1 MITRRYRNG
10 FAFSSCLMV
19 GITSCFISVSWAF
32 VVKNFAAIHPP
43 SCTTTT
49 PIRRILQGQSS
60 SSTIDFQSDT
70 SQFGRGERHLSA
82 MVNEGDVVVY
92 QTGSWMVDGVV
103 VGDSIEPSF
112 EYCQVETIQVVW
124 THNCEHGVLRGIAL
138 ELLQDQ
144 CFVPVEPL
152 QPVEF
157 GPEQLV
163 ARIPVQWMDDSSQA
177 KSLVDLK
184 GGTLWKT
191 LQ

>member
-1 MITRRYRNG
+1 
-10 FAFSSCLMV
+10 
-19 GITSCFISVSWAF
+19 
-32 VVKNFAAIHPP
+32 
-43 SCTTTT
+43 
-49 PIRRILQGQSS
+49 
-60 SSTIDFQSDT
+60 
-70 SQFGRGERHLSA
+70 